1 MSSMSIVSVVS
12 LLAIFVLILIFIFV
26 FTVIR
31 RAERRAEEQLKLDKE
46 TAQLQQQQIQEINKR
61 LTNIENILKQVD

>member
-12 LLAIFVLILIFIFV
+12 LSPLIVLILIFIFV

>member
-1 MSSMSIVSVVS
+1 MSIVSVVS
-12 LLAIFVLILIFIFV
+12 LLPLIVLILIFIFV